1 MKKNDDLLPRFLP
14 LVESLSRREPA
25 IVGVSGG
32 CDSVVLLDLLRRA
45 KFRGLIV
52 AHFHHGL
59 RVETADR
66 DAEFVRRLAQMNKTP
81 FVMARGQTRSRAKK
95 HRETIEE
102 AARKLRRSFF
112 ARTAREYQAR
122 RVFLAHH
129 AGDVAET
136 LLFHLARGSGPG
148 GLSSLRFTSP
158 LEGTPATI
166 IRPLIGFTRAE
177 IECYAAARKLIFHE
191 DETNIS
197 RAHTRNRLRHDVMP
211 ALARAV
217 GFDPVPALARA
228 SEILAAE
235 NDWFEET
242 VAEETS
248 SSQLDL
254 RLLRAMPLARQR
266 RLLRA
271 WLRRRAKIEPD
282 FATIER
288 ARHLAL
294 SSTAPAKINLP
305 QGHHLRRRAGKLFV
319 ETRKS

>member
-14 LVESLSRREPA
+14 QVESLSRKEPA

-45 KFRGLIV
+45 KFRHLIV

-59 RVETADR
+59 RGEAADR
-66 DAEFVRRLAQMNKTP
+66 DAEFVRQLAEKNKAP
-81 FVMARGQTRSRAKK
+81 FVLAHGLARSRAQK

-112 ARTAREYQAR
+112 ARAAREYQTPHI
-122 RVFLAHH
+122 FLAHH

-148 GLSSLRFTSP
+148 GLASLRFAAP
-158 LEGTPATI
+158 LEGTDATI
-166 IRPLIGFTRAE
+166 IRPLIGFMRAE
-177 IECYAAARKLIFHE
+177 IECYAATRKLVHCE
-191 DETNIS
+191 DETNLS
-197 RAHTRNRLRHDVMP
+197 REHTRNRLRHDVMP
-211 ALARAV
+211 ALHRAV

-228 SEILAAE
+228 AEILAAE
-235 NDWFEET
+235 NDWIEET
-242 VAEETS
+242 VADETS
-248 SSQLDL
+248 AAQLDTRSL
-254 RLLRAMPLARQR
+254 RDMPLARQR

-271 WLRRRAKIEPD
+271 WLRRHVKADPD

-288 ARHLAL
+288 ARELA
-294 SSTAPAKINLP
+294 SSTTSPAKINLP
-305 QGHHLRRRAGKLFV
+305 KGRHLRRRAGQIFV
-319 ETRKS
+319 EPPV